1 MPLRFRKPALA
12 VVLALHAVALALV
25 LAPRAAPL
33 PIHAPALALFEVRA
47 VPTPAA
53 YPAAPARPPVVTR
66 PAATSQ
72 PAPPVAPPP
81 AQLAS
86 AAPLSD
92 VPVPGVP
99 ASDLPQSEV
108 AAAAPVV
115 TPAAVPPALRDA
127 YAQTLWRHIAACK
140 PPGARRAG
148 VTVVRFGVDRGGGI
162 HGLAVAQSSGSASLD
177 AIALRSVRRAA
188 PLPRPPAELGDDLQF
203 SVPFSFG

>member
-1 MPLRFRKPALA
+1 
-12 VVLALHAVALALV
+12 V
-25 LAPRAAPL
+25 
-33 PIHAPALALFEVRA
+33 
-47 VPTPAA
+47 
-53 YPAAPARPPVVTR
+53 VVTR

-86 AAPLSD
+86 AAPRPDL
-92 VPVPGVP
+92 PVP
-99 ASDLPQSEV
+99 DLPQSEA
-108 AAAAPVV
+108 AAAAPVM
-115 TPAAVPPALRDA
+115 TPAAAPPALRDA

-148 VTVVRFGVDRGGGI
+148 VTVVRFGVDHDGGVY
-162 HGLAVAQSSGSASLD
+162 GLAVAQSSGSASLD

-203 SVPFSFG
+203 SLPFSFG

>member
-1 MPLRFRKPALA
+1 MPMRFRKPALA
-12 VVLALHAVALALV
+12 AVLALHAVALALV
-25 LAPRAAPL
+25 LAPRAAPV

-47 VPTPAA
+47 VAVPTPAA
-53 YPAAPARPPVVTR
+53 SPVLPARPPVAAR
-66 PAATSQ
+66 PAATVPQ
-72 PAPPVAPPP
+72 APPAAPPP

-92 VPVPGVP
+92 VPP
-99 ASDLPQSEV
+99 ADLPQSEV
-108 AAAAPVV
+108 GAAASVMPQ
-115 TPAAVPPALRDA
+115 AAAPPALRDA

-148 VTVVRFGVDRGGGI
+148 VTVVRFGVDHDGSI
-162 HGLAVAQSSGSASLD
+162 HGLTVAQSSGSTSLD